1 MPQNPLQQ
9 FFRQPKI
16 YVSLPSRGVYNK
28 PGTIS
33 GDAERIA
40 VYGMTGMDEIIMK
53 TPDALLTGESTV
65 KVIQSC
71 CPSITDAWDINL
83 LDVEMLLTAIRI
95 ATFGNELSV
104 TNVCSECQTV
114 NNYDINLNS
123 VIDYFSNCQY
133 ENTLVL
139 QDLKIITRP
148 LTYKQS
154 SDFALRNFEMQQKL
168 KQLEMVTTNDE
179 RKQAM
184 DGLLSDL
191 AQTRNELFSLGIES
205 IDTGSAVVTERA
217 FIKEWVDNV
226 DASVMNAVVN
236 HIERNR
242 DAWSTPKQ
250 HVKCENCS
258 HEEDIYIDLDQANF
272 FAKA

>member
-1 MPQNPLQQ
+1 MAQNPLQQ

-16 YVSLPSRGVYNK
+16 YVSLPSRGIYNK

-65 KVIQSC
+65 KIIQSC
-71 CPSITDAWDINL
+71 CPSVTDAWDINL
-83 LDVEMLLTAIRI
+83 LDIEMLLTAIRI
-95 ATFGNELSV
+95 ATFGNEISV
-104 TNVCSECQTV
+104 TNVCAECQTV
-114 NNYDINLNS
+114 NSYDINLNS

-154 SDFALRNFEMQQKL
+154 SDFALRNFEMQQKS
-168 KQLEMVTTNDE
+168 KQLELVTTNDE
-179 RKQAM
+179 RKAAM
-184 DGLLSDL
+184 DSLLDDL
-191 AQTRNELFSLGIES
+191 ARTRNEVFSLGIES
-205 IDTGSAVVTERA
+205 IDTGSVVVTERA

-226 DASVMNAVVN
+226 DASVMNAVVT
-236 HIERNR
+236 HIEKNR
-242 DAWSTPKQ
+242 DAWSNPQ
-250 HVKCENCS
+250 HHVKCENCN

-272 FAKA
+272 FVKA

>member
-1 MPQNPLQQ
+1 MAQNPLQQ

-16 YVSLPSRGVYNK
+16 YVSLPSHGVYNK

-33 GDAERIA
+33 GDADRIA

-71 CPSITDAWDINL
+71 CPSITDAWDVNL

-95 ATFGNELSV
+95 ATFGNEIPV
-104 TNVCSECQTV
+104 TNVCGECQTV
-114 NNYDINLNS
+114 NNYDINLNN

-139 QDLKIITRP
+139 QDLKITTRP
-148 LTYKQS
+148 LNYKQS

-184 DGLLSDL
+184 DDLLADL
-191 AQTRNELFSLGIES
+191 AQTRNEVFSLGIES
-205 IDTGSAVVTERA
+205 IDTGSTVVTERA

-236 HIERNR
+236 HIEKNR
-242 DAWSTPKQ
+242 DAWSAPKQ
-250 HVKCENCS
+250 HVRCENCN

-272 FAKA
+272 FEKA

>member
-1 MPQNPLQQ
+1 MAQNPLQQ

-16 YVSLPSRGVYNK
+16 YVSLPSRGIYNK
-28 PGTIS
+28 PATIS

-65 KVIQSC
+65 KIIQSC

-95 ATFGNELSV
+95 ATFGNEISV
-104 TNVCSECQTV
+104 TNVCAECQTI

-123 VIDYFSNCQY
+123 VIDYFTNCQY

-154 SDFALRNFEMQQKL
+154 SDFALRNFEMQQKS
-168 KQLEMVTTNDE
+168 KQLEMVTTNDD
-179 RKQAM
+179 RKLAM
-184 DGLLSDL
+184 DSLLSDL
-191 AQTRNELFSLGIES
+191 ASIRNEVFSLGIES
-205 IDTGSAVVTERA
+205 IDTGSVVVTERA

-226 DASVMNAVVN
+226 DASVMNAVVA
-236 HIERNR
+236 HIETNR
-242 DAWSTPKQ
+242 DAWSNPKH
-250 HVKCENCS
+250 HVKCENCN

>member
-1 MPQNPLQQ
+1 MAQNPLQQ

-16 YVSLPSRGVYNK
+16 YVSLPSHGVYNK

-95 ATFGNELSV
+95 ATFGNEIAV
-104 TNVCSECQTV
+104 TNVCGECQTV
-114 NNYDINLNS
+114 NNYDISLNN

-184 DGLLSDL
+184 DGLLADL
-191 AQTRNELFSLGIES
+191 AQTRNEVFSLGIES
-205 IDTGSAVVTERA
+205 IDTGSTVVTERA

-242 DAWSTPKQ
+242 DAWNTPKQ
-250 HVKCENCS
+250 HVKCENCN

>member
-1 MPQNPLQQ
+1 MAQNPLQQ

-16 YVSLPSRGVYNK
+16 YVSLPSHGVYNK

-95 ATFGNELSV
+95 ATFGNEISV
-104 TNVCSECQTV
+104 TNVCGECQTV
-114 NNYDINLNS
+114 NNYDINLNN
-123 VIDYFSNCQY
+123 VIDYFTNCQY

-139 QDLKIITRP
+139 QDLKITTRP

-154 SDFALRNFEMQQKL
+154 SDFGLRNFEMQQKL

-184 DGLLSDL
+184 DNLLEDL
-191 AQTRNELFSLGIES
+191 ARTRNEVFSLGIES
-205 IDTGSAVVTERA
+205 IDTGSTVVTERA

-236 HIERNR
+236 HIEQNR

-250 HVKCENCS
+250 HVKCENCN

-272 FAKA
+272 FEKA

>member
-1 MPQNPLQQ
+1 MAQNPLQQ

-16 YVSLPSRGVYNK
+16 YVSLPSHGVYNK

-71 CPSITDAWDINL
+71 CPSIIDGWDVNL

-95 ATFGNELSV
+95 ATFGNEISV
-104 TNVCSECQTV
+104 TNVCGECQTV
-114 NNYDINLNS
+114 NNYDINLNN

-139 QDLKIITRP
+139 QDLKITTRP
-148 LTYKQS
+148 LNYKQS

-184 DGLLSDL
+184 DNLLADL
-191 AQTRNELFSLGIES
+191 AQTRNEVFSLGIES
-205 IDTGSAVVTERA
+205 IDTGSTVVTERA

-236 HIERNR
+236 HIEKNR
-242 DAWSTPKQ
+242 DAWSAPKQ
-250 HVKCENCS
+250 HVKCESCN

-272 FAKA
+272 FEKA